1 MKMVTVPR
9 PNFYLSSEGFSVEIL
24 GRTGLMYREGGRQMF
39 IDSEVLMPPAGI
51 LIYRDSIVGWQAPHS
66 AESVGDGERDR
77 IVRNI
82 IDALG
87 SQGVDVQTM

>member
-1 MKMVTVPR
+1 
-9 PNFYLSSEGFSVEIL
+9 
-24 GRTGLMYREGGRQMF
+24 MF

-66 AESVGDGERDR
+66 AEVVDDVEREQ

-82 IDALG
+82 VGALG
-87 SQGVDVQTM
+87 SQGVDVQVI

>member
-1 MKMVTVPR
+1 MISVSVPR

-24 GRTGLMYREGGRQMF
+24 GRTGLRYCDRDRQMF

-51 LIYRDSIVGWQAPHS
+51 AVYKDSIRSWQSPYADQVV
-66 AESVGDGERDR
+66 EEDERQR

-82 IDALG
+82 IDTLG
-87 SQGVDVQTM
+87 SQGVDVQVI